1 MSNSYSQAMGKSFR
15 LRNGMMCMQPELG
28 VGTIQQEMTSQGLV
42 SSYFQ
47 LLQLF
52 ILFMFIFICFLLIEY
67 SYVGIAE

>member
-1 MSNSYSQAMGKSFR
+1 MPNSYSQAMGKSFR
-15 LRNGMMCMQPELG
+15 FCNGMMCMQPELG
-28 VGTIQQEMTSQGLV
+28 VAAIQQEMTSQGLV

-67 SYVGIAE
+67 SYVGIEE